1 MAKLL
6 DGYYKATNS
15 FFFYLE
21 VKDGKTIAV
30 DNVGNR
36 ITMNIEYGNLGP
48 ADALIKEQ
56 TGKDEYNIT
65 LQMVY
70 TPELPEGWKDLAEKF
85 KDSGVLSEDG
95 KRCVLKNAFGVC
107 EYIKITD
114 EEWKAMED
122 NFDDIEAPPG
132 PYKLQPENQGK
143 LIWFSGAPGMG
154 KSTTAQILARE
165 NGYVYYE
172 ADCFGMLKNPYIPLD
187 VENPSMYQLKMKS
200 LKGPGADERRA
211 LSKLMHELLGP
222 IMQGK
227 EFDNGKFIQIYKAMS
242 EDIRKEK
249 ERIGGDWA
257 VAHVVLKR
265 ESRDLI
271 REILGPQLIF
281 VILSM
286 PKEDRQKRIKGRHF
300 GDENASHMMDVFEKQ
315 CEPGQEGEPN
325 TINVSVTG
333 DMTREQVV
341 EEVQRQL
348 KAMEANQ
355 IRLQDGFYK
364 VNDSFAQS
372 WKIEG
377 DGEKISIKDPF
388 DAFDMK
394 PTLKYGDFGAVS
406 EKMETLVG
414 KARYNMKLSS
424 TWGMEEMDEN
434 GEMKPVYFHD
444 YGVITDEGTRCTLKS
459 ISNYSVEKITEKQLM
474 EIENDFDPIEAPP
487 GPYKLQPGKKGKLL
501 WFSGAPGMG
510 KSTSAQLLARDNGY
524 VYYEADA
531 FNMMH
536 NPFNSL
542 DSENPSMD
550 TVKQKILKGPGAAER
565 SELVQKAQ
573 SLWGKLMS
581 GQEYDK
587 ELFKNYYKEMCKDI
601 TKQKERIGG
610 DWAIAHVVFSR
621 EIRDMMRE
629 IFGPDLIF
637 IVLTMSKE
645 EKKKRLMNRHDGDL
659 QFVELMESFEKI
671 MEDNDDKSVPE
682 PNTITVTVTGEMTRK
697 QVVEEVQKQI
707 EEMEDNQIKLL
718 DGFYKVKDNF
728 IQWWKVDGDSF
739 DMKDPFEAMDFKP
752 SLEYGDFGAVSPKL
766 EAQIGKARYNMKIT
780 YTWGMGQKDENG
792 ELKMVPL
799 YDYGV
804 IKEGGKKVYMKGM
817 VEYEVEK
824 ITEEQLIELQNDYD
838 PIEAPPGP
846 YKVQPEKKG
855 KLLWFS
861 GAPGMGKSTS
871 AQILARDHGYVYYEA
886 DAFGGM
892 LNPFNPLDSDNPSMS
907 TAKQKTL
914 KGPGAKER
922 AELVRKV
929 QDVWGPLMAGLEY
942 DKELLLEYYVALCED
957 INKQKERIGGDW
969 AVAHVVLS
977 KEVRDTLRRILG
989 PDLVII
995 ILTMSK
1001 EAKNA
1006 RLKHRHDGNLQFVEM
1021 MEVFENLMD
1030 APDQMCDEPFCIT
1043 IEVEADETRED
1054 VVEKIRK
1061 VVSKL

>member
-1 MAKLL
+1 
-6 DGYYKATNS
+6 
-15 FFFYLE
+15 
-21 VKDGKTIAV
+21 
-30 DNVGNR
+30 
-36 ITMNIEYGNLGP
+36 
-48 ADALIKEQ
+48 
-56 TGKDEYNIT
+56 
-65 LQMVY
+65 
-70 TPELPEGWKDLAEKF
+70 
-85 KDSGVLSEDG
+85 
-95 KRCVLKNAFGVC
+95 
-107 EYIKITD
+107 
-114 EEWKAMED
+114 
-122 NFDDIEAPPG
+122 
-132 PYKLQPENQGK
+132 
-143 LIWFSGAPGMG
+143 
-154 KSTTAQILARE
+154 
-165 NGYVYYE
+165 
-172 ADCFGMLKNPYIPLD
+172 
-187 VENPSMYQLKMKS
+187 
-200 LKGPGADERRA
+200 
-211 LSKLMHELLGP
+211 
-222 IMQGK
+222 
-227 EFDNGKFIQIYKAMS
+227 
-242 EDIRKEK
+242 
-249 ERIGGDWA
+249 
-257 VAHVVLKR
+257 
-265 ESRDLI
+265 
-271 REILGPQLIF
+271 
-281 VILSM
+281 
-286 PKEDRQKRIKGRHF
+286 
-300 GDENASHMMDVFEKQ
+300 
-315 CEPGQEGEPN
+315 
-325 TINVSVTG
+325 
-333 DMTREQVV
+333 
-341 EEVQRQL
+341 
-348 KAMEANQ
+348 
-355 IRLQDGFYK
+355 
-364 VNDSFAQS
+364 
-372 WKIEG
+372 
-377 DGEKISIKDPF
+377 
-388 DAFDMK
+388 
-394 PTLKYGDFGAVS
+394 
-406 EKMETLVG
+406 
-414 KARYNMKLSS
+414 
-424 TWGMEEMDEN
+424 
-434 GEMKPVYFHD
+434 
-444 YGVITDEGTRCTLKS
+444 
-459 ISNYSVEKITEKQLM
+459 
-474 EIENDFDPIEAPP
+474 
-487 GPYKLQPGKKGKLL
+487 
-501 WFSGAPGMG
+501 
-510 KSTSAQLLARDNGY
+510 
-524 VYYEADA
+524 
-531 FNMMH
+531 
-536 NPFNSL
+536 
-542 DSENPSMD
+542 
-550 TVKQKILKGPGAAER
+550 
-565 SELVQKAQ
+565 
-573 SLWGKLMS
+573 
-581 GQEYDK
+581 
-587 ELFKNYYKEMCKDI
+587 
-601 TKQKERIGG
+601 
-610 DWAIAHVVFSR
+610 
-621 EIRDMMRE
+621 
-629 IFGPDLIF
+629 
-637 IVLTMSKE
+637 
-645 EKKKRLMNRHDGDL
+645 
-659 QFVELMESFEKI
+659 
-671 MEDNDDKSVPE
+671 
-682 PNTITVTVTGEMTRK
+682 
-697 QVVEEVQKQI
+697 
-707 EEMEDNQIKLL
+707 MEDNQIKLL

-1030 APDQMCDEPFCIT
+1030 APDQMCDEQNFCIT
-1043 IEVEADETRED
+1043 IEVEADETREN